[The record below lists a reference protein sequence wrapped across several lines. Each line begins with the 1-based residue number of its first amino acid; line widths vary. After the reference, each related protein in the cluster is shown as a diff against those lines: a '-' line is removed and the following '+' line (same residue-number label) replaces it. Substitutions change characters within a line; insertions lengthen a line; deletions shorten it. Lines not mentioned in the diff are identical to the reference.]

1 MSVTFSDT
9 AWPFTS
15 VTVHL
20 REDSAEASVQWC
32 FLDRTA
38 HEIPVVTTRFPSKK
52 TLLQKM
58 SALLLLDQAKKN
70 HGHVL
75 LFTAVIVSAESA

>member
-1 MSVTFSDT
+1 MFSNT

-20 REDSAEASVQWC
+20 REDTAEATVQWC

-38 HEIPVVTTRFPSKK
+38 QEIPVVTNRFPSKK
-52 TLLQKM
+52 M
-58 SALLLLDQAKKN
+58 LLLKRKASQPIDQAKKN

-75 LFTAVIVSAESA
+75 LFTAVFVSSGIA

>member
-20 REDSAEASVQWC
+20 REHIVQATVQWC

-38 HEIPVVTTRFPSKK
+38 HEIPVVTNRFPSKK
-52 TLLQKM
+52 TGLLK
-58 SALLLLDQAKKN
+58 SKALPPIDQANRN

-75 LFTAVIVSAESA
+75 LFTAVNVSADSD

>member
-1 MSVTFSDT
+1 MFSDT

-20 REDSAEASVQWC
+20 REDTAEATVQWC

-38 HEIPVVTTRFPSKK
+38 HEIPVVTCGFPSKK
-52 TLLQKM
+52 M
-58 SALLLLDQAKKN
+58 LLLKNQAEQPVAQAKKN

-75 LFTAVIVSAESA
+75 LFTAATVSFDSA

>member
-1 MSVTFSDT
+1 MFSDT

-20 REDSAEASVQWC
+20 REDTAEATVQWC

-38 HEIPVVTTRFPSKK
+38 HEIPVVPTRFPSKK
-52 TLLQKM
+52 A
-58 SALLLLDQAKKN
+58 ALLKSEAFQLIDQAKKN

-75 LFTAVIVSAESA
+75 LFTVVVVSAERV

>member
-1 MSVTFSDT
+1 MFSDT

-20 REDSAEASVQWC
+20 REDTAEATVQWC

-38 HEIPVVTTRFPSKK
+38 HEIPVVTKRFPSKK
-52 TLLQKM
+52 TVLLKPE
-58 SALLLLDQAKKN
+58 ALQPVNQAKKN

-75 LFTAVIVSAESA
+75 LFTAVTVSAGRA